1 MATYVR
7 YEFWLETRPVD
18 EESFKQVTDTLRSG
32 AKNVAKR
39 RLETLAEALEPST
52 DFQGTVEEGRYV
64 TDPQDSSQIV
74 FEQSGRAW
82 LLQPAGDTIAWTDDY
97 AFEDVKPWATSL

>member
-1 MATYVR
+1 MTYVR
-7 YEFWLETRPVD
+7 YEFWLETLTID

-39 RLETLAEALEPST
+39 RLEVLAEALESST

-64 TDPQDSSQIV
+64 KDPEDPTQIV

-82 LLQPAGDTIAWTDDY
+82 LLRPAMDTIEWVDDY
-97 AFEDVKPWATSL
+97 ALEDVKPWAAAL